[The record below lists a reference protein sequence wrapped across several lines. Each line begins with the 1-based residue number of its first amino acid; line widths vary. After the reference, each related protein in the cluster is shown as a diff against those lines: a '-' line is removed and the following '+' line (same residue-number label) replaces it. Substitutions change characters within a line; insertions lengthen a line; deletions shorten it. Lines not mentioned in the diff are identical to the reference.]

1 MDIKKEHT
9 CSTFLILELSRNKSK
24 RRCVLLNFNITLPG
38 LEGVRVTKS
47 EVKDN
52 GVFEITVEMPMAPHT
67 CPRCGEETQKVHD
80 YRIQSVRHLKMA
92 ERPTVLQYRKRR
104 YVCPCGKRFV
114 EQNPFVDRYQRFS
127 KEWNQQVQIRTVKAK
142 TFTEIAAQ
150 YHTSVSTIIRR
161 FDAIVPDSMKGSAAL
176 PEVIAID
183 EFKGNTG
190 KEKFQLIIADAQ
202 TREPID
208 ILPNRR
214 KDTIKDYLRKHGAK
228 VRVVV
233 MDMSLSFKAAVQ
245 EALDRPIIVA
255 DSFHFVRYMNWALDR
270 VRVREQARWHEYDR
284 KKCKKARYIFHK
296 AAHKLTE
303 KDQWLLQRY
312 FSFSPE
318 LQKAYELKEAFYT
331 WFYKA
336 KENGGKGIVET
347 QKELHQFYQK
357 VEESGIPELSKT
369 VQTYRNW
376 EREILN
382 RFNFNYSNG
391 FVEGLNNLTKVIK
404 RNGFGYRNFTRF
416 RARILLHH
424 QYKNIGHSLG

>member
-1 MDIKKEHT
+1 M
-9 CSTFLILELSRNKSK
+9 
-24 RRCVLLNFNITLPG
+24 LLNFNIILPG

-52 GVFEITVEMPMAPHT
+52 GVFEITVEMPLVPHI
-67 CPRCGEETQKVHD
+67 CPRCGEETRKVHD
-80 YRIQSVRHLKMA
+80 YRIQFVRHLKMA
-92 ERPTVLQYRKRR
+92 ERPTILQYRKRR
-104 YVCPCGKRFV
+104 YACPCGKRFA

-127 KEWNQQVQIRTVKAK
+127 KEWNQQVQIRAVKAK

-161 FDAIVPDSMKGSAAL
+161 FDAIIPSSMKGPAAL

-190 KEKFQLIIADAQ
+190 KEKYQLIIADAQ

-214 KDTIKDYLRKHGAK
+214 KETIKDYLRKHGAK
-228 VRVVV
+228 VQVVV
-233 MDMSLSFKAAVQ
+233 MDMSQAFKAAVQ
-245 EALDRPIIVA
+245 QALDRPIIVA
-255 DSFHFVRYMNWALDR
+255 DSFHFVRYINWSLDR

-284 KKCKKARYIFHK
+284 KKCKKTRYIFHK

-303 KDQWLLQRY
+303 KDQWLLERY

-318 LQKAYELKEAFYT
+318 LQKAYELKEAFYE
-331 WFYKA
+331 WFYEA
-336 KENGGKGIVET
+336 KRNGRKDMVET
-347 QKELHQFYQK
+347 QKKLHAFYQK
-357 VEESGIPELSKT
+357 VEESGIPELRKT

-382 RFNFNYSNG
+382 RFQFEYSNG

-424 QYKNIGHSLG
+424 QYKNIGNSLG

>member
-1 MDIKKEHT
+1 M
-9 CSTFLILELSRNKSK
+9 
-24 RRCVLLNFNITLPG
+24 
-38 LEGVRVTKS
+38 
-47 EVKDN
+47 
-52 GVFEITVEMPMAPHT
+52 
-67 CPRCGEETQKVHD
+67 
-80 YRIQSVRHLKMA
+80 
-92 ERPTVLQYRKRR
+92 
-104 YVCPCGKRFV
+104 
-114 EQNPFVDRYQRFS
+114 
-127 KEWNQQVQIRTVKAK
+127 
-142 TFTEIAAQ
+142 
-150 YHTSVSTIIRR
+150 
-161 FDAIVPDSMKGSAAL
+161 
-176 PEVIAID
+176 
-183 EFKGNTG
+183 
-190 KEKFQLIIADAQ
+190 
-202 TREPID
+202 
-208 ILPNRR
+208 
-214 KDTIKDYLRKHGAK
+214 
-228 VRVVV
+228 
-233 MDMSLSFKAAVQ
+233 
-245 EALDRPIIVA
+245 
-255 DSFHFVRYMNWALDR
+255 
-270 VRVREQARWHEYDR
+270 REQARWHEYDR

-318 LQKAYELKEAFYT
+318 LQKAYELKGAFYT

-416 RARILLHH
+416 RARYPPPPSI
-424 QYKNIGHSLG
+424 

>member
-1 MDIKKEHT
+1 M
-9 CSTFLILELSRNKSK
+9 
-24 RRCVLLNFNITLPG
+24 LLNCTMILPG
-38 LEGVRVTKS
+38 LEDVKVTSTLMKD
-47 EVKDN
+47 EVY
-52 GVFEITVEMPMAPHT
+52 EITVEMPVTLHN
-67 CPRCGEETQKVHD
+67 CPDCGQETKRIHD
-80 YRIQSVRHLKMA
+80 YRLQRVRHLKMA

-104 YVCPCGKRFV
+104 YSCSCGKKFS
-114 EQNPFVDRYQRFS
+114 EKNPFVDRYQQFS
-127 KEWNQQVQIRTVKAK
+127 KEWNQQVQIRAVKAK
-142 TFTEIAAQ
+142 TFSEIAAQ

-161 FDAIVPDSMKGSAAL
+161 FDAIVPSSMKGPASL

-190 KEKFQLIIADAQ
+190 KEKYQLIIADAQ

-214 KDTIKDYLRKHGAK
+214 KETIKDYLRQHGAK
-228 VRVVV
+228 VQVVV
-233 MDMSLSFKAAVQ
+233 MDMSQAFKAAVQ
-245 EALDRPIIVA
+245 QALDRPIIVA
-255 DSFHFVRYMNWALDR
+255 DSFHFVRYMNWSLDR

-284 KKCKKARYIFHK
+284 KTCKKVRYIFHK

-303 KDQWLLQRY
+303 KNRWLLNRY

-318 LQKAYELKEAFYT
+318 LQKAYELKEAFYD
-331 WFYKA
+331 WFYEA
-336 KENGGKGIVET
+336 KENGGKNIVET
-347 QKELHQFYQK
+347 QRKLHAFYQK
-357 VEESGIPELSKT
+357 VEESGIHELKKS

-382 RFNFNYSNG
+382 RFEFGYSNG

-404 RNGFGYRNFTRF
+404 RNGFGYRNFKRF

-424 QYKNIGHSLG
+424 QYKNIGNSLG

>member
-1 MDIKKEHT
+1 MNNTI
-9 CSTFLILELSRNKSK
+9 I
-24 RRCVLLNFNITLPG
+24 LPG
-38 LEGVRVTKS
+38 LEGVIITKS
-47 EVKDN
+47 EVTAD
-52 GVFEITVEMPMAPHT
+52 GVYELSVEMPVTPHI
-67 CPRCGEETQKVHD
+67 CPSCFQETKRTHD
-80 YRIQSVRHLKMA
+80 YRAQPVRHLKIA
-92 ERPTVLQYRKRR
+92 ERPTILRYRKRR
-104 YVCPCGKRFV
+104 YHCPCGKNFA
-114 EQNPFVDRYQRFS
+114 EENPFVNKFQRFS
-127 KEWNQQVQIRTVKAK
+127 KEWNQQVQIRSVKAK

-150 YHTSVSTIIRR
+150 YQTSVSTIIRR
-161 FDAIVPDSMKGSAAL
+161 FDAIVPSAMKGPAAL

-228 VRVVV
+228 VQVVV
-233 MDMSLSFKAAVQ
+233 MDMSQAFKAAVKQ
-245 EALDRPIIVA
+245 ALDRPIIVA

-284 KKCKKARYIFHK
+284 KTCKKARYIFHK

-312 FSFSPE
+312 FSFSSE
-318 LQKAYELKEAFYT
+318 LKKAYEFKEAFYE
-331 WFYKA
+331 WFYEA
-336 KENGGKGIVET
+336 KRNGGTRIVET
-347 QKELHQFYQK
+347 QKKLHQFYLK
-357 VEESGIPELSKT
+357 VKESGIPELTRT
-369 VQTYRNW
+369 VQTYQNW

-382 RFNFNYSNG
+382 RFEFNYSNG
-391 FVEGLNNLTKVIK
+391 FVEGLNNLTKVMK
-404 RNGFGYRNFTRF
+404 RNGFGYRNFARF

-424 QYKNIGHSLG
+424 QYKHIGNSLG

>member
-1 MDIKKEHT
+1 MNYTMI
-9 CSTFLILELSRNKSK
+9 
-24 RRCVLLNFNITLPG
+24 LPG
-38 LEGVRVTKS
+38 LEDVKVLRTL
-47 EVKDN
+47 VKD
-52 GVFEITVEMPMAPHT
+52 GVYEITVEMPITLHI
-67 CPRCGEETQKVHD
+67 CPSCGWKTKKVHD
-80 YRIQSVRHLKMA
+80 YRLQRVRHLKMA
-92 ERPTVLQYRKRR
+92 ERPTILHYRRRR
-104 YVCPCGKRFV
+104 YACRCGKRFS

-127 KEWNQQVQIRTVKAK
+127 KEWNQQVQIRAVKAK
-142 TFTEIAAQ
+142 TFTEIATQ

-161 FDAIVPDSMKGSAAL
+161 FDAIIPSTMKGTAAL

-190 KEKFQLIIADAQ
+190 KEKFQLIIADAK

-208 ILPNRR
+208 ILPNR
-214 KDTIKDYLRKHGAK
+214 KKETIKDYLRKHGAR
-228 VRVVV
+228 VQVVV
-233 MDMSLSFKAAVQ
+233 MDMSQAFKAAVQ
-245 EALDRPIIVA
+245 QALDRPIIVA
-255 DSFHFVRYMNWALDR
+255 DSFHFVRYMNWSLDR

-303 KDQWLLQRY
+303 KDQWLLHRY

-318 LQKAYELKEAFYT
+318 LQKAYELKEAFYD
-331 WFYKA
+331 WFYEA
-336 KENGGKGIVET
+336 KRNGRENIADT
-347 QKELHQFYQK
+347 QKTLHAFYQK
-357 VEESGIPELSKT
+357 VEESGIPELRKT

-382 RFNFNYSNG
+382 RFEFEYSNG

-416 RARILLHH
+416 RAKILLHH
-424 QYKNIGHSLG
+424 QYKHIGNSIG

>member
-1 MDIKKEHT
+1 MLGCPQKTDIKKEHT

-38 LEGVRVTKS
+38 LEDVKVIKS
-47 EVKDN
+47 KVNDH
-52 GVFEITVEMPMAPHT
+52 GVFEMTVEMPLTPHI
-67 CPRCGEETQKVHD
+67 CPRCGEKTGKVHD

-92 ERPTVLQYRKRR
+92 ERPTILQYRKRR
-104 YVCPCGKRFV
+104 YACQCGKRFA

-127 KEWNQQVQIRTVKAK
+127 KEWNQQVQIRAIKAK
-142 TFTEIAAQ
+142 TFKEIAAQ

-161 FDAIVPDSMKGSAAL
+161 FDAVVPSSMKGKSAL

-190 KEKFQLIIADAQ
+190 KEKYQLIIANAE

-214 KDTIKDYLRKHGAK
+214 KDTIKDYLRQYGAK
-228 VRVVV
+228 VKVVV
-233 MDMSLSFKAAVQ
+233 MDMSQAFKAAVQ
-245 EALDRPIIVA
+245 Q
-255 DSFHFVRYMNWALDR
+255 ALDR

-336 KENGGKGIVET
+336 KENGENGIVET
-347 QKELHQFYQK
+347 QKELRKFYQK

-382 RFNFNYSNG
+382 RFEFNYSNG
-391 FVEGLNNLTKVIK
+391 FVEGLNNLTKVMK

-424 QYKNIGHSLG
+424 QYKNIGDSLG